1 MKFQKV
7 PNEFRMISNEGNY
20 ELSLLSTG
28 AGANRH
34 FRLLSPLNQLDFDA
48 TLVFEPV
55 PKWQVYR
62 IFLHARTN
70 STETESKFPE
80 LSNPTSFRIIEQA
93 LLDFGYFY
101 GNEASKFGVSFV
113 TDQVHRSY

>member
-20 ELSLLSTG
+20 ELFLLSTG
-28 AGANRH
+28 AGADRH

-48 TLVFEPV
+48 TLVIEPV
-55 PKWQVYR
+55 PEWQVYR
-62 IFLHARTN
+62 IFLCTRTN
-70 STETESKFPE
+70 STETARKSSE
-80 LSNPTSFRIIEQA
+80 LTNPSMFKIIEQA

-113 TDQVHRSY
+113 TDQVHRSH